1 MPRVRFFEGSMHPS
15 RSLVHPHSP
24 PSPPFSGTDCGETR
38 RASSGPASFAF
49 EKFEKDARRIMKGA
63 VMLGRSECQRASP
76 QQQTGMGKGEAGKR
90 ERAHRQVR
98 ESGSREILDRL
109 SSPMRVMGMAL
120 HGPLFRQPAR
130 SPTHQ
135 SRRRAI
141 LCGSKAPRIFS
152 LLRQSLSEL
161 FQPQRRL
168 GLTMGPRRAGTW
180 RGANGAVDFLLDPG
194 PPQAAHLACCAN
206 AATRRPPS

>member
-1 MPRVRFFEGSMHPS
+1 
-15 RSLVHPHSP
+15 
-24 PSPPFSGTDCGETR
+24 
-38 RASSGPASFAF
+38 
-49 EKFEKDARRIMKGA
+49 
-63 VMLGRSECQRASP
+63 MLGRSECQRASP

-135 SRRRAI
+135 SRRRAM
-141 LCGSKAPRIFS
+141 LCGSKAPRIFPCS
-152 LLRQSLSEL
+152 VNHCLS
-161 FQPQRRL
+161 FFSR
-168 GLTMGPRRAGTW
+168 
-180 RGANGAVDFLLDPG
+180 RGAWVSRWARVGLGHGVVLTAPLISCWTLARPRPPTWLVAPTLRRVDRPAERVFVIILRGGGWWTHQGAV
-194 PPQAAHLACCAN
+194 
-206 AATRRPPS
+206 R